1 MKAESG
7 NRHQETEHK
16 DTTAAFRIFR
26 YNPSKSK
33 EVTFT
38 PYDVPIAKGMTIL
51 EALLYIKEKLDSTVT
66 FMYSCRM
73 GICGAC
79 GMVVNGREKLACMTQ
94 VDKFGKNCI
103 EIRPLN
109 NMPVI
114 RDLVA
119 DFHPFLQNNIQIKP
133 YIMGDGVDRNLN
145 REFKQTPQDLNEY
158 LIFADCIK
166 CGLCCSACPTSAT
179 DMLYL
184 GPQALTQAYRF
195 IADSRDE
202 GQKERM
208 EIIDKRHGLWNC
220 HFAGTCSDVCPK
232 GVDPAFAIQQLK
244 ALAIWK
250 SNLLA
255 RKERAPY
262 VETGRKYVKT
272 EE

>member
-1 MKAESG
+1 M
-7 NRHQETEHK
+7 EHK
-16 DTTAAFRIFR
+16 GETATFRIFR
-26 YNPSKSK
+26 YNPSKS
-33 EVTFT
+33 EEITFSS
-38 PYDVPIAKGMTIL
+38 YDVPIARGMTVL
-51 EALLYIKEKLDSTVT
+51 EALLYIKEELDPTVT

-79 GMVVNGREKLACMTQ
+79 GLLLNGRESLACMTQ
-94 VDKFGKNCI
+94 VEKFGKNSL

-109 NMPVI
+109 NMPVM
-114 RDLVA
+114 RDLVT
-119 DFHPFLQNNIQIKP
+119 DFQPFLQNNIRIKP
-133 YIMGDGVDRNLN
+133 YIMRDDVDKNLD
-145 REFKQTPQDLNEY
+145 RELKQSAKELNEY

-166 CGLCCSACPTSAT
+166 CGLCCSACPTNAT

-195 IADSRDE
+195 IADSRDK
-202 GQKERM
+202 GQRERM
-208 EIIDKRHGLWNC
+208 EIIDQRHGLWNC

-250 SNLLA
+250 SYVLA
-255 RKERAPY
+255 RKVGAPY
-262 VETGRKYVKT
+262 VETGRKYVEK